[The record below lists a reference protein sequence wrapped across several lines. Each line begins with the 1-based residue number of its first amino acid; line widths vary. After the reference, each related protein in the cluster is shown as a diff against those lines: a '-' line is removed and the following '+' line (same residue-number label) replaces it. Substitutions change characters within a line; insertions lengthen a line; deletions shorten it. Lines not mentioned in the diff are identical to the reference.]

1 MLINLKNIYL
11 AINFISQIIVYYILK
26 ENIKIYIKGENG
38 YIEFYLSFK
47 NPFFSINIFN
57 VRIIYRYYQIFS
69 INLIENLYILIF
81 FFYHN
86 LIIFHFKYGINSIY

>member
-11 AINFISQIIVYYILK
+11 AKNFISQIIVYHILK
-26 ENIKIYIKGENG
+26 QNIKTYIKGENG

-69 INLIENLYILIF
+69 INLIEKLYSYF
-81 FFYHN
+81 FFYYN
-86 LIIFHFKYGINSIY
+86 LIIFHFKYGINSTY